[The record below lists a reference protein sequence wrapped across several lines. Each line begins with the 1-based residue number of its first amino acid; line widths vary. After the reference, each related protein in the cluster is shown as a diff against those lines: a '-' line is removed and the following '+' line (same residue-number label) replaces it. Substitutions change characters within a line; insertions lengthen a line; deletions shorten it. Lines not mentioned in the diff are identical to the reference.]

1 MKMKKHMLGAC
12 ATAVA
17 MSVSLPA
24 LANGPAG
31 GNDSRDALL
40 QAQVAI
46 SWSARVSEFG
56 QLIAQRIGVPYLE
69 ICPTNPH
76 QLVQVEQGD
85 TASIGDALRT
95 VNQQLQPGQVLELAS
110 TVAGLRLELAR
121 TTPLNATSATWS
133 NAGAAA
139 ASSAAGCDQAGAQE
153 LAARQSRAVASVQIT
168 SSAAGAQVATQRYV
182 LREGQPVHEQLQGW
196 AQAAGWKL
204 IWYPRVSW
212 QVISSSAFSD
222 DLDVAAAVEAVVTIL
237 RAEGKQ
243 VLLTVAAANQVM
255 EVTSTD
261 ITAESKDGNEE

>member
-1 MKMKKHMLGAC
+1 MA
-12 ATAVA
+12 A
-17 MSVSLPA
+17 
-24 LANGPAG
+24 
-31 GNDSRDALL
+31 
-40 QAQVAI
+40 
-46 SWSARVSEFG
+46 
-56 QLIAQRIGVPYLE
+56 
-69 ICPTNPH
+69 
-76 QLVQVEQGD
+76 
-85 TASIGDALRT
+85 
-95 VNQQLQPGQVLELAS
+95 
-110 TVAGLRLELAR
+110 
-121 TTPLNATSATWS
+121 
-133 NAGAAA
+133 AGAAA
-139 ASSAAGCDQAGAQE
+139 PSSTAGCDQAGAQE

-212 QVISSSAFSD
+212 QVISSSAFSE